1 LAISLSYIT
10 LPLPLQARDFAAQH
24 GAWVDTFGGAAC
36 LPEELRLDLA
46 VARHADIDEKLEC
59 VAQLHQRPHI
69 TFRVAPCLTYID
81 EKLECVAQL
90 HQRPHITFRVASC
103 LNVHRREARV
113 RGPAPPAPSY
123 HLPRGTL
130 PNAWYSG
137 LSFPR
142 CLHVGDPD
150 P

>member
-90 HQRPHITFRVASC
+90 HQRPHITFRVAPC
-103 LNVHRREARV
+103 LT
-113 RGPAPPAPSY
+113 
-123 HLPRGTL
+123 RGTAASPSRGVCMWATL
-130 PNAWYSG
+130 TPNTRG
-137 LSFPR
+137 VEPKRPLSNAPHTR
-142 CLHVGDPD
+142 SPLKIRH
-150 P
+150 